1 LADRCQDAHGA
12 GAGATWIWGGATLD
26 HDLVSAIAARARRAP
41 SDDLDRHRNPS
52 LRAFLP
58 DPSLFKDMDVAA
70 ERLAQ
75 AVLS

>member
-1 LADRCQDAHGA
+1 MDL
-12 GAGATWIWGGATLD
+12 GGATLD
-26 HDLVSAIAARARRAP
+26 HDLVAQLLLARGVP

-70 ERLAQ
+70 ERLAK
-75 AVLS
+75 AVLSREAVTI